1 MKFRIRY
8 ADQIVGAFLIAA
20 FLALVFVIVI
30 LGHRQRWFARDYS
43 YKTYFDSAAG
53 LNSNMAVQYKG
64 ITIGNVKSFK
74 LTGDDRVEVI
84 FTIQD
89 TYAGRVKRGSLVD
102 INVSPI
108 GLGSQFRFYPGL
120 GQPLEQG
127 SLVPQVNSPEGKALV
142 ESGLAYLPSHDDN
155 ISILLGQINTLV
167 ADIDSALKGTEATS
181 LGRTFLGIE
190 ETVSGV
196 SGLPDTVRQ
205 TVDSVAGEIAPILAD
220 LQQVTQKLS
229 DPDGTVATVLDGK
242 GEVYASLE
250 SSLKS
255 LSGIL
260 KNIDQT
266 TSYLPADMPQVAALL
281 TEVRAAVQTA
291 EDVLVSLT
299 NNPLLK
305 GGIPGKVQTQS
316 SGTSPR
322 DIAF

>member
-20 FLALVFVIVI
+20 FLTLVFVIVI

-53 LNSNMAVQYKG
+53 LSPNMAIQYKG

-84 FTIQD
+84 FTIRD
-89 TYAGRVKRGSLVD
+89 TYVDRVKRGSLVD

-108 GLGSQFRFYPGL
+108 GLGNQFRFYPGL

-127 SLVPQVNSPEGKALV
+127 EFIPQVNSPEGKAFAQ
-142 ESGLAYLPSHDDN
+142 SGLAYLPSHDDN

-167 ADIDSALKGTEATS
+167 ADIDNALKGTDATS
-181 LGRTFLGIE
+181 LGRTLLGVE
-190 ETVSGV
+190 EAVTGV
-196 SGLPDTVRQ
+196 SGLPDTVKQ

-250 SSLKS
+250 SSLQS

-260 KNIDQT
+260 KNIDKT

-305 GGIPGKVQTQS
+305 GGIPAKVQTQS